1 MGLSIVIPFYN
12 EENNIRRVVDGLV
25 DSFEQASIDYELVLV
40 NNGSIDK
47 SPQILEELSKQSPHR
62 IKVVHVGVNQ
72 GYGWGIISGLKQVSG
87 EFVGYMAGDGQIAPS
102 AVVNVFDRISK
113 EGYDLVK
120 VRRVVRNDGTIRKI
134 LSVSYNLL
142 VKVIF
147 NVDTMD
153 VNGTPK
159 IFKRELLEVFSPVSK
174 DWFIDTEIMV
184 KAKYLGLKVG
194 EVPVEF
200 LPRKEGKS
208 HVRST
213 TIWEFARNVLNYE
226 FGRGVREWKRKT
238 SKS

>member
-1 MGLSIVIPFYN
+1 LGLSLVIPFYN
-12 EENNIRRVVDGLV
+12 EENNIQRVVEGLIA
-25 DSFEQASIDYELVLV
+25 SFEQASIDYQLILV

-47 SPQILEELSKQSPHR
+47 SPQMLEALAREKADR
-62 IKVVHVGVNQ
+62 IKVVHVKVNQ
-72 GYGWGIISGLKQVSG
+72 GYGWGIINGLKLADR
-87 EFVGYMAGDGQIAPS
+87 EFVGYMGGDGQIAPA
-102 AVVNVFDRISK
+102 AVVSVFDLISK
-113 EGYDLVK
+113 ENYGLAK
-120 VRRVVRNDGTIRKI
+120 VRRVVRNDGAIRKI

-147 NVDTMD
+147 NVDTLD

-159 IFKRELLEVFSPVSK
+159 VFKRELLEIFSPVSK

-200 LPRKEGKS
+200 QPRKEGKS
-208 HVRST
+208 HVKST
-213 TIWEFARNVLNYE
+213 TILEFVRNVLDYE

-238 SKS
+238 SRS